1 MPRETSQQ
9 CLARGE
15 ATCLIGREFPH
26 DMDITIDDDAGV
38 TVIRLNG
45 ALDARSAAGFRAQ
58 LSGLLSGGATHFVI
72 DGTQLGFVDSIGL
85 GTLVYLRRAARQ
97 AKGDVCIAAAGR
109 ELLEVLDFSG
119 MGQVFQVLP
128 DVSAA
133 RARFATPTA

>member
-1 MPRETSQQ
+1 
-9 CLARGE
+9 
-15 ATCLIGREFPH
+15 
-26 DMDITIDDDAGV
+26 MDITIDDKAGV

-45 ALDARSAAGFRAQ
+45 ALDARSAAAFRAQ
-58 LSGLLSGGATHFVI
+58 LSSQLSGGATRFVI
-72 DGTQLGFVDSIGL
+72 DGAQLGFVDSIGL

-128 DVSAA
+128 DVPAA
-133 RARFATPTA
+133 LARFATPTA